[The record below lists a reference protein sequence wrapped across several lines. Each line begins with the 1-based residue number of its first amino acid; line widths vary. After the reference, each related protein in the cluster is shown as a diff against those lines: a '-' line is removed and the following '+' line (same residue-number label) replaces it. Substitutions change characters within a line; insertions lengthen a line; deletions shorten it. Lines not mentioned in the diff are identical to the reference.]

1 MEDPFDLAR
10 FVQAQDPVI
19 ETVLAELK
27 QGRKQTHWM
36 WFVFPQVAGL
46 GRSPTAEFF
55 AISGLAEARAYLTHP
70 VLGPRLLAC
79 TRRVLAV
86 DGRSAGQIFGQPD
99 DLKFRSSMTLFLK
112 ASEDGEPFR
121 TGLARY
127 FGGAPDPET
136 LRLLLPSPPAG
147 KQMS

>member
-27 QGRKQTHWM
+27 QGRKLTHWM

-46 GRSPTAEFF
+46 GASPTAQFF
-55 AISGLAEARAYLTHP
+55 AISGLAEARAYLAHP
-70 VLGPRLLAC
+70 VLGPRLLTCA
-79 TRRVLAV
+79 RRVLAV

-112 ASEDGEPFR
+112 ASPDGEPFR
-121 TGLARY
+121 SALARY

-136 LRLLLPSPPAG
+136 VRRLG
-147 KQMS
+147 